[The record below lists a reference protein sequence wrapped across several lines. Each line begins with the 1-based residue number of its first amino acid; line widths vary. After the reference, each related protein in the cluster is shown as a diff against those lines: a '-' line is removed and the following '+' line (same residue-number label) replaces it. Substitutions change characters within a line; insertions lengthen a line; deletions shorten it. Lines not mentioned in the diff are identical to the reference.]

1 MAGTVSA
8 MNPIDATDTAFLC
21 LAIVL
26 FVFGTPILAEVMASA
41 ICKIK
46 IPFRKQE

>member
-1 MAGTVSA
+1 MSL
-8 MNPIDATDTAFLC
+8 IDATDTAFLC

-26 FVFGTPILAEVMASA
+26 FVFGTPILADTIASA
-41 ICKIK
+41 MCKIK

>member
-1 MAGTVSA
+1 MSLMDVLYA
-8 MNPIDATDTAFLC
+8 AFLC
-21 LAIVL
+21 LASV

>member
-1 MAGTVSA
+1 
-8 MNPIDATDTAFLC
+8 MNLMDVLYAAFLC

-26 FVFGTPILAEVMASA
+26 IVFGTPILAEVMASA